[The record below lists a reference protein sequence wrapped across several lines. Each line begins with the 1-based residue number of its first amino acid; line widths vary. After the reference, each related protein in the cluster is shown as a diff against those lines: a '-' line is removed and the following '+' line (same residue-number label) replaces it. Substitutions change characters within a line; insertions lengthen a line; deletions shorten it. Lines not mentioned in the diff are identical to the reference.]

1 MDRGNAVC
9 QREGGMGI
17 VSRDFNDEEF
27 VVSSSYPQVAAAIEP
42 TRLDKYKFFWL
53 VHLFLQPIRDAINRE
68 SNEEIPIIISSALRR
83 GELNGLVGGVAHSD
97 HLFSNYSAAVD
108 FRIGEELIS
117 KYWEI
122 IYSVCEKKK
131 EFIKQFI
138 RYLPSA
144 GDFIHLSL
152 RDKTTRVWERL
163 WCVSREGRRY
173 FNTSTEA
180 EDYLRN
186 ISG

>member
-1 MDRGNAVC
+1 VGDISRNFSYS
-9 QREGGMGI
+9 EFK
-17 VSRDFNDEEF
+17 VS
-27 VVSSSYPQVAAAIEP
+27 VSYPQVAAAIEM
-42 TRLDKYKFFWL
+42 TQLDKYKCFWL
-53 VHLFLQPIRDAINRE
+53 VHLFLQPIRDAINDGID
-68 SNEEIPIIISSALRR
+68 EEVPITVSSGIRK

-97 HLFSNYSAAVD
+97 HLFNHYSGAVD
-108 FRIGEELIS
+108 IIIGDYANRLTAKYLDQIFRLCRRRRE
-117 KYWEI
+117 Y
-122 IYSVCEKKK
+122 V
-131 EFIKQFI
+131 KQFI
-138 RYLPSA
+138 YYYSYQEQGQLH
-144 GDFIHLSL
+144 GNFIHLSL

>member
-1 MDRGNAVC
+1 
-9 QREGGMGI
+9 MGDI
-17 VSRDFNDEEF
+17 SRNFSYSEFKVS
-27 VVSSSYPQVAAAIEP
+27 VSYPQVAAAIEM
-42 TRLDKYKFFWL
+42 TQLDKYKCFWL
-53 VHLFLQPIRDAINRE
+53 VHLFLQPIRDAINDGID
-68 SNEEIPIIISSALRR
+68 EEVPITVSSGIR
-83 GELNGLVGGVAHSD
+83 GVELNGLVGGVAHSD
-97 HLFSNYSAAVD
+97 HLFNNYSAAVD

-152 RDKTTRVWERL
+152 RDKTTKVWERL
-163 WCVSREGRRY
+163 FCVNREGRRY
-173 FNTSTEA
+173 FSTSTEA